1 MFLRVLVST
10 PKHEQTIK
18 DQIFWESLT
27 QKKVKKKKI
36 TPQKKMNYMK
46 DNEKLFKTPLS
57 TIQNTTK
64 VCEQD

>member
-27 QKKVKKKKI
+27 QKKVKKKK
-36 TPQKKMNYMK
+36 NYTTEK
-46 DNEKLFKTPLS
+46 NELYERQRKTF
-57 TIQNTTK
+57 
-64 VCEQD
+64 

>member
-27 QKKVKKKKI
+27 QKKVKKKKKI

-46 DNEKLFKTPLS
+46 DNEKLFKIPLS
-57 TIQNTTK
+57 TI
-64 VCEQD
+64 